1 MAARRTFT
9 FLGTGTST
17 GVPMLGCRCSVCTS
31 ADPKNHRYRC
41 AALVTL
47 PQGQLLIDTPPELR
61 LQMLRAGVGFANAV
75 VFTHYHADHL
85 FGLDD
90 LRQFP
95 RLLGGPVP
103 VYCADDV
110 EAVIRTT
117 FPYVFNSAYPDSPT
131 SYVPKLEFNR
141 IKGGEVFT
149 VLGQPIT
156 PVPLVH
162 AQFRV
167 LGFRIDGIAYCTDVN
182 RIPEGSLPLLQGLKV
197 LVLDALRHRPHPAHF
212 GVQEALDVIAQLKPE
227 RAYLTH
233 LSHDLDYE
241 TVNRELPPHVRLA
254 YDGLSFDF

>member
-1 MAARRTFT
+1 MAAPRTFT

-17 GVPMLGCRCSVCTS
+17 GVPMLGCRCAVCTS
-31 ADPKNHRYRC
+31 SDPRNHRYRC

-61 LQMLRAGVGFANAV
+61 LQLLRAGVGFANAV
-75 VFTHYHADHL
+75 IFTHYHADHL

-117 FPYVFNSAYPDSPT
+117 FPYVFNSAYSDSPA
-131 SYVPKLEFNR
+131 SYVPKLEFHR

-182 RIPEGSLPLLQGLKV
+182 RIPEGSLSLLQGLKV

-233 LSHDLDYE
+233 LSHELDYE
-241 TVNRELPPHVRLA
+241 AVTRELPPHVRLA
-254 YDGLSFDF
+254 HDGLSFDF